1 MKQTYKIISTL
12 STESKTQ
19 ITPSPRQTNAE
30 FESFDDDYRVRC
42 EPNVA
47 KHTRVNNLHLLSV
60 CRAYVTLFFD
70 HLSTFTGETGILFGY

>member
-1 MKQTYKIISTL
+1 M

-19 ITPSPRQTNAE
+19 ITFSPRQTNAE

-47 KHTRVNNLHLLSV
+47 KHVCKQFTPAFSV
-60 CRAYVTLFFD
+60 PCIRNIFE
-70 HLSTFTGETGILFGY
+70 HLSTFTCETGILFGY